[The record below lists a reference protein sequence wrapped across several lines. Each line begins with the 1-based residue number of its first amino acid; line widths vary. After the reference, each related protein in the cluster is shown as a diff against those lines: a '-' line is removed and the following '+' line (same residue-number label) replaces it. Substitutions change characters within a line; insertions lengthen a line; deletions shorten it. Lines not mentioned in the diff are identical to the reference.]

1 MSATYD
7 VVTTRTGDWWE
18 IEVTSGLPANV
29 LGVSQA
35 RRLAQV
41 PEVARQLIADLLE
54 VDAQQVDVTVHVEL
68 VPELQQL
75 IEQYE
80 EATVMEDAARTKA
93 AHARSR
99 SAAALLD
106 ARLTMRD
113 AAILLGISH
122 QRVKQLVDRA
132 RELDPGGTAEKL
144 AVAGD
149 AQGAPRASVAAA
161 RTEPRSHKAEIAQ
174 SS

>member
-1 MSATYD
+1 MSITYD
-7 VVTTRTGDWWE
+7 VVTTRSGDWWE
-18 IEVTSGLPANV
+18 IEVTSGLPTNI

-41 PEVARQLIADLLE
+41 PDVARQLIADLLE
-54 VDAQQVDVTVHVEL
+54 VDPRQVDVNVRVEL

-75 IEQYE
+75 IDQYE
-80 EATVMEDAARTKA
+80 EATVMEDAARTGA

-132 RELDPGGTAEKL
+132 RELDP
-144 AVAGD
+144 
-149 AQGAPRASVAAA
+149 VAAA
-161 RTEPRSHKAEIAQ
+161 EEPAAVVDLARSHEADIA
-174 SS
+174 

>member
-1 MSATYD
+1 MSTTYD
-7 VVTTRTGDWWE
+7 VVTTRSGDWWE

-35 RRLAQV
+35 RRLARV
-41 PEVARQLIADLLE
+41 PDVARQLIADLLE
-54 VDAQQVDVTVHVEL
+54 VDAQQVDVTIHVEL
-68 VPELQQL
+68 APELQQMV
-75 IEQYE
+75 EQYQ
-80 EATVMEDAARTKA
+80 EATIMEDVARTEA

-99 SAAALLD
+99 SAEALLD

-132 RELDPGGTAEKL
+132 RELDPGDTTEKS

-149 AQGAPRASVAAA
+149 PRGAPRASVAAA
-161 RTEPRSHKAEIAQ
+161 RTEPRSHKADIA
-174 SS
+174 